1 MCEDTLETGT
11 RTQTLSN
18 SNIMNMHTPEQISKI
33 VLKVL
38 QELNKTDVS
47 KLSTEEKLKLAKD
60 PNATVEILQGLS
72 RDKDYYVRYWVAR
85 NPKAT
90 VEILQSLAQD
100 KDSRVRYWVSRHP
113 NATVEILQ
121 GLSRDK
127 DYYVRYGVAGHPNAT
142 IEILQ
147 GLAQDE
153 NSYVREKAMKNPNY
167 KPKTLE
173 LTSAQYEALKTLL
186 ESSQDEILKTLT
198 L

>member
-18 SNIMNMHTPEQISKI
+18 SNIMNMHTPEEISKI

-60 PNATVEILQGLS
+60 
-72 RDKDYYVRYWVAR
+72 
-85 NPKAT
+85 
-90 VEILQSLAQD
+90 
-100 KDSRVRYWVSRHP
+100 P

-186 ESSQDEILKTLT
+186 KSSQDEVLKSVTL
-198 L
+198 